1 MRSIALT
8 LSAISLAAMAVAG
21 CANKLNEPMPGPT
34 PTAATSP
41 APGTAGAPIVP
52 GTSSGAASTTPV
64 EPANQPAGQPLVP
77 PTSNVR

>member
-8 LSAISLAAMAVAG
+8 LCAISLTAIAVAG
-21 CANKLNEPMPGPT
+21 CANKLDQPTPGPT

-41 APGTAGAPIVP
+41 APGTAGAPLVP
-52 GTSSGAASTTPV
+52 GTAPGAANTPV

-77 PTSNVR
+77 PSSNVR

>member
-1 MRSIALT
+1 MRSIALAF
-8 LSAISLAAMAVAG
+8 SAISLTAIALAG
-21 CANKLNEPMPGPT
+21 CNNALNQPQPGPT

-41 APGTAGAPIVP
+41 APGTAGAPLVP
-52 GTSSGAASTTPV
+52 GTAPGAANTPV

>member
-8 LSAISLAAMAVAG
+8 LCGISLTAIALAG
-21 CANKLNEPMPGPT
+21 CSNKLDQPMPGPT

-41 APGTAGAPIVP
+41 APGTAGSALVP
-52 GTSSGAASTTPV
+52 GTTSGAASTTPV

-77 PTSNVR
+77 PSSNVR

>member
-8 LSAISLAAMAVAG
+8 LSAISLTAIAIAG
-21 CANKLNEPMPGPT
+21 CANKLDQPLPGPT

-41 APGTAGAPIVP
+41 APGTAGSALVP
-52 GTSSGAASTTPV
+52 GTTPGAASTTPV
-64 EPANQPAGQPLVP
+64 EPANQPGGEPLTS

>member
-8 LSAISLAAMAVAG
+8 LSAIGLTAMAVAACG
-21 CANKLNEPMPGPT
+21 NRLDQPMPGPT

-41 APGTAGAPIVP
+41 APGTAGAPLVP
-52 GTSSGAASTTPV
+52 GTTSGAAGTTPV